1 MLDSNHFWLLA
12 TALGSG
18 VFWLMAY
25 ILISYRGFKDKSY
38 GMPVVVVKVTQATQD
53 GDVILSATA
62 EVELP
67 F

>member
-1 MLDSNHFWLLA
+1 
-12 TALGSG
+12 
-18 VFWLMAY
+18 
-25 ILISYRGFKDKSY
+25 
-38 GMPVVVVKVTQATQD
+38 MPVVVVKVTQATQD